1 MLTINLMFNKMDGN
15 VQSITIFGTS
25 EELFYHI
32 GRIESQKNFIA
43 WDDKTLIEINNLKKI
58 SLIDD
63 LIDKL

>member
-15 VQSITIFGTS
+15 IQSITIFGTC

-32 GRIESQKNFIA
+32 SRIESQKNFIA
-43 WDDKTLIEINNLKKI
+43 WDDKTLIEIDNLKKI